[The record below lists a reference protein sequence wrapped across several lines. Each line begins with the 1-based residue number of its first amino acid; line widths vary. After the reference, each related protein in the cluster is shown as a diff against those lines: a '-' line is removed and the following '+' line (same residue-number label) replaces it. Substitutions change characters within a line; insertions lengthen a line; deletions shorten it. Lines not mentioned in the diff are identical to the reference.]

1 MEKNSGHQLRL
12 IGRRHL
18 EVQGV
23 RHVDRFDEHYIM
35 LETDLGVLA
44 LKGEGLHVTQLNLD
58 QGNLAVEGY
67 FTALEYRE
75 EKAAR
80 GSLGRMGRGMLKR
93 MLR

>member
-1 MEKNSGHQLRL
+1 MEKNSEHQLRL
-12 IGRRHL
+12 VGRRHL
-18 EVQGV
+18 EVEGV

-44 LKGEGLHVTQLNLD
+44 LKGEGLHITRLNLD

-80 GSLGRMGRGMLKR
+80 GSLSKMGRGFLQR